1 MLTLSRISCAA
12 VVAIILAAP
21 MHLPG
26 QDLQAIGRE
35 MGGVIGTVTDLNGD
49 PVPNAAVLLKRAD
62 SNDGRTVVTPENGFF
77 EFQDV
82 KPGVPYEISV
92 RAKGFADW
100 TSPGITLEPGQFKIV
115 TSVQLRVASVL
126 TKVQVTY
133 DPVEVATEQLK
144 LEEQQ
149 RVLGIIPNFYVS
161 YESDPAPLTSKMKF
175 ALALKVATD
184 PITAVGIGIVSAARQ
199 AADSPNYGQGWD
211 AYGQRVGATA
221 ADGFTDIMIGG
232 AILPSLLHQDPR
244 YFYQGTGTTSS
255 RMRHAIF
262 SAFVAKGD
270 NGKSEPNYS
279 TMGGDLA
286 SAAISNLYFPSSNR
300 GAGLVLGNFALGTAE
315 RIGAN
320 LAQEFLLSKYT
331 RRGGHAK

>member
-144 LEEQQ
+144 LKEQQ
-149 RVLGIIPNFYVS
+149 RVF
-161 YESDPAPLTSKMKF
+161 
-175 ALALKVATD
+175 
-184 PITAVGIGIVSAARQ
+184 R
-199 AADSPNYGQGWD
+199 NY
-211 AYGQRVGATA
+211 
-221 ADGFTDIMIGG
+221 
-232 AILPSLLHQDPR
+232 PKLLC
-244 YFYQGTGTTSS
+244 
-255 RMRHAIF
+255 
-262 SAFVAKGD
+262 
-270 NGKSEPNYS
+270 
-279 TMGGDLA
+279 
-286 SAAISNLYFPSSNR
+286 
-300 GAGLVLGNFALGTAE
+300 
-315 RIGAN
+315 
-320 LAQEFLLSKYT
+320 LL
-331 RRGGHAK
+331 